1 MKDWISANVVVA
13 LLLSSC
19 TYPVKRADWSHYHGP
34 GADLFR
40 QEEVPPPYFPDPV
53 EPVNR
58 TVAAVNFALLRY
70 LIDPLSSGYRF
81 VVPPPVRRSVSHFSE
96 NLVYPRRLLANLGFF
111 PTKVRFLS

>member
-1 MKDWISANVVVA
+1 MRRWISANVVVA

-34 GADLFR
+34 GAELFR

-70 LIDPLSSGYRF
+70 LIDPLSSVIASLFR
-81 VVPPPVRRSVSHFSE
+81 
-96 NLVYPRRLLANLGFF
+96 NLCGRA
-111 PTKVRFLS
+111 